1 VTQVLG
7 PRALNRA
14 TLARQFLLERTT
26 RPVPD
31 VVEHLVGLQAQTPH
45 SWYLGLWSRIAGF
58 RPEDAADRLLD
69 RSLVRIALM
78 RSTIHLV
85 TPQDAHGLRAAVQ
98 PVLDRDLF
106 QNQLHGHGVRGLDVE
121 EVVEAAR
128 PVLAERARTSRELG
142 ALLQAR
148 WPDRPA
154 ASLAYAVRN
163 RLPLVQV
170 PPRGL
175 WGRSGAIAHTSAEAW
190 LGGGTGF
197 SLETLVRRYLAAFGP
212 ATVQDVQTWSGLTH
226 LREVVEPLRPQLRVF
241 HDEHGRELFDLPD
254 APRPDP
260 DAPAPVRFLY
270 DFDNLLLSHADRSRV
285 CTDEFRRAFVRRGG
299 PVPGAVLVDG
309 FTAAHWTLAR
319 DRGTATLSV
328 HAHRLLTDDESAEVR
343 AEAQRVLE
351 FTTAARPPDVRRGQ
365 PPSTASPP
373 THSDAVAPRAWPRGS
388 ARSTP

>member
-45 SWYLGLWSRIAGF
+45 TWYLGLWSRIAGF
-58 RPEDAADRLLD
+58 RPQDAADRLLD

-85 TPQDAHGLRAAVQ
+85 TPRDAHGLRPVVQ

-106 QNQLHGHGVRGLDVE
+106 RNQLHGAGVRGLDVA

-128 PVLAERARTSRELG
+128 PLLAERARTPRELG

-175 WGRSGAIAHTSAEAW
+175 WGRSGSIAHTSAEAW
-190 LGGGTGF
+190 LGDGAGF
-197 SLETLVRRYLAAFGP
+197 SPETVVRRYLAAFGP
-212 ATVQDVQTWSGLTH
+212 ATVADVQAWSGLTH
-226 LREVVEPLRPQLRVF
+226 LKEVVAPMRPELRVF
-241 HDEHGRELFDLPD
+241 HDERGRELFDLPD

-260 DAPAPVRFLY
+260 GTPAPVRFLY

-285 CTDEFRRAFVRRGG
+285 CTDEFRRAFVRRNG

-309 FTAAHWTLAR
+309 FTAAHWTLTHDR
-319 DRGTATLSV
+319 DTATLSV
-328 HAHRLLTDDESAEVR
+328 RPHRPLTPDETAEVR
-343 AEAQRVLE
+343 AEAERALH
-351 FTTAARPPDVRRGQ
+351 FMTSARPSETSTVTVN
-365 PPSTASPP
+365 PPA
-373 THSDAVAPRAWPRGS
+373 AE
-388 ARSTP
+388 

>member
-1 VTQVLG
+1 MTQVLG

-85 TPQDAHGLRAAVQ
+85 TPRDAHGLRGAVQ

-128 PVLAERARTSRELG
+128 PLLAERARTSRELG
-142 ALLQAR
+142 ALLQTH

-190 LGGGTGF
+190 LGGGAGF

-254 APRPDP
+254 APHPDP

-299 PVPGAVLVDG
+299 PVPCAVLVDG

-319 DRGTATLSV
+319 DRETATLSV

-343 AEAQRVLE
+343 AEAERVLE
-351 FTTAARPPDVRRGQ
+351 FTTAARRSDV
-365 PPSTASPP
+365 SK
-373 THSDAVAPRAWPRGS
+373 VALL
-388 ARSTP
+388 T

>member
-1 VTQVLG
+1 MTQVLG

-14 TLARQFLLERTT
+14 TLARQFLVERTT

-58 RPEDAADRLLD
+58 RPEDAADRLTD

-85 TPQDAHGLRAAVQ
+85 TAADAHGLRPLIQ

-106 QNQLHGHGVRGLDVE
+106 HNQLHGEAVRGLAVE

-128 PVLAERARTSRELG
+128 PLLTEKARTSRELG
-142 ALLQAR
+142 ALLQQR

-154 ASLAYAVRN
+154 AGLAYAVRN

-175 WGRSGAIAHTSAEAW
+175 WGRSGPIAHTSTEAW

-197 SLETLVRRYLAAFGP
+197 SPETLVRRYLAAFGP
-212 ATVQDVQTWSGLTH
+212 ATVADVQTWSGLTH
-226 LREVVEPLRPQLRVF
+226 LREVVAPMRSRLRVF
-241 HDEHGRELFDLPD
+241 RDERGRELYDLPD

-260 DAPAPVRFLY
+260 GTPAPVRFLY
-270 DFDNLLLSHADRSRV
+270 DFDNLLLSHADRTRV
-285 CTDEFRRAFVRRGG
+285 CTAEFRRAFVRRNG

-309 FTAAHWTLAR
+309 FTAAHWTLTR
-319 DRGTATLSV
+319 DRDGTTLEV
-328 HAHRLLTDDESAEVR
+328 HPHRRLTRDEAAAVE
-343 AEAQRVLE
+343 AEATEVLAFMAAGQDPAPHAGRVAL
-351 FTTAARPPDVRRGQ
+351 
-365 PPSTASPP
+365 
-373 THSDAVAPRAWPRGS
+373 S
-388 ARSTP
+388 A